1 MPGLKYDL
9 YHPCRAYVYRPDPKL
24 ERPRYLPYFW
34 VVETQR
40 QKKIAGI
47 IQQDLAEI
55 LQRAATDSGMQGT
68 LISVTKVSVTVDLSI
83 AKVYVSIFPSDQAP
97 DVMGGLKANQPQ
109 IRHELAQRA
118 RHQFRRMP
126 ELFFYLDD
134 SLDYIDKIDKS
145 LKGGEDPI
153 DNPDLLPRRKKS

>member
-1 MPGLKYDL
+1 M
-9 YHPCRAYVYRPDPKL
+9 
-24 ERPRYLPYFW
+24 
-34 VVETQR
+34 ETQR

-47 IQQDLAEI
+47 IQKDLAEI
-55 LQRAATDSGMQGT
+55 LQRAASDGGMRGT

-83 AKVYVSIFPSDQAP
+83 AKVYLSIFPSKEAAA
-97 DVMGGLKANQPQ
+97 VLEGIKSNQPL

-126 ELFFYLDD
+126 ELIFYLDD
-134 SLDYIDKIDKS
+134 SLDYIDNIEKS
-145 LKGGEDPI
+145 LEGGDDPI